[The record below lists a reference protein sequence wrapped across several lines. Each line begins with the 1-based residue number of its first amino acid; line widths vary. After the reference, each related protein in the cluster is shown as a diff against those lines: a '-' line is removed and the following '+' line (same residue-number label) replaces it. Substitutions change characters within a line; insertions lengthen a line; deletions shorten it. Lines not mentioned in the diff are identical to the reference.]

1 MFYMLLFNIQ
11 QNRNLKTKLIH
22 DLESSF
28 TKILWSWLYYFYPF
42 QSNILTLLNIYISEK
57 HFWNKSKL
65 FTEDEGIRIM
75 LIKLEFENF
84 KIENKKV

>member
-28 TKILWSWLYYFYPF
+28 TKILWSWLYYFYLSI
-42 QSNILTLLNIYISEK
+42 QYSNTLNIYISEK

-65 FTEDEGIRIM
+65 FTEDGGIRIM